1 MSPDIGPLFL
11 GPGPRLSQRLP
22 LITRSDFKREPRDG
36 VALRSSYT
44 AEVKAEGDPAERKI
58 KIRITTASP
67 DRMGDTI
74 AAAGWDLSNYLRN
87 PVVLYGHDYR
97 SLPIGRDEGISVDET
112 GLVGTPRFTTAEQNP
127 FGAMV
132 YELILGRFLNAA
144 SVGFNPKKWLYNEE
158 RGGFDFVECEL
169 LEYSI
174 VPVPANAECLIE
186 ARDAGIDLAPLKS
199 YAEEILTRENGSGLW
214 LPKDKAERVLLLLEP
229 KKIVVPFT
237 LTDPEVEQLRGQL
250 GQAYTIERAEPEPAE
265 PEPTPVTDP
274 AAESTQEDVAAED
287 ADDKETDTED
297 VIELADEPTGHEEP
311 LFELVEEP
319 AAGEELVDVS
329 VTELAAL
336 VGAAVTR
343 SASERLAALTG
354 SLD

>member
-1 MSPDIGPLFL
+1 
-11 GPGPRLSQRLP
+11 
-22 LITRSDFKREPRDG
+22 
-36 VALRSSYT
+36 
-44 AEVKAEGDPAERKI
+44 
-58 KIRITTASP
+58 
-67 DRMGDTI
+67 MGDTI

-97 SLPIGRDEGISVDET
+97 SLPIGRDEGISVDES

-237 LTDPEVEQLRGQL
+237 LTDPEVAQLRGQL

-265 PEPTPVTDP
+265 PEPTPVRIPRQP
-274 AAESTQEDVAAED
+274 ARESPLARDEV
-287 ADDKETDTED
+287 TDTDD